1 MKGISSMLSGEK
13 HYLPEAVT
21 KAFNHWPKISS
32 SLHDLLRRAPA
43 EAIADDASILAGMAL
58 QAIEEYNYPADLK
71 RQINDEAQAV
81 LARNAEA
88 NRERIETVLAE
99 PVRLLKA
106 IDEFIARA
114 QRSGNTLP
122 RPEAEAQVR
131 KFLEWCRQ
139 LDRELSD
146 TPARLKGVV
155 ANDR

>member
-1 MKGISSMLSGEK
+1 MLSGET
-13 HYLPEAVT
+13 HELPESVT
-21 KAFNHWPKISS
+21 KAFNHWPEISS
-32 SLHDLLRRAPA
+32 GLRDLLRRAPA
-43 EAIADDASILAGMAL
+43 EAIADDAVILARMAL
-58 QAIEEYNYPADLK
+58 QAIEEYSYPADLK
-71 RQINDEAQAV
+71 RQINEEAQAV

-114 QRSGNTLP
+114 QRSGKALP

-131 KFLEWCRQ
+131 KFLELCRQ
-139 LDRELSD
+139 LDRELSA
-146 TPARLKGVV
+146 TPARLKGGV